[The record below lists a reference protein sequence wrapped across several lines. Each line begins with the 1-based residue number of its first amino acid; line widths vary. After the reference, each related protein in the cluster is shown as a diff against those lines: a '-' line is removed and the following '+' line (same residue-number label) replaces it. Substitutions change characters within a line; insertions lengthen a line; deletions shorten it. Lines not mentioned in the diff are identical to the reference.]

1 MAKER
6 IFIYCAHG
14 FGERIAYALP
24 EEKYDVLGFI
34 DDDNKLW
41 DQSLFGFRV
50 YPPAVLLSVKY
61 DKILISIGEYE
72 QKIRDC
78 LISKYG
84 VNDSQI
90 VTYRSGMEG
99 FCWEEERIIAL
110 RKCITLI
117 KERNVLGDMA
127 EVGVYTGEFAK
138 LFNRY
143 LPERRLYLF
152 DTFEGFD
159 SSRDE
164 IEDRDKKIFKD
175 TSVELVLSK
184 MKTPE
189 NCIVRKGYFPDTA
202 KGVDG
207 AFSLVSLDCDLYNPI
222 LAGLTFFY
230 PR

>member
-1 MAKER
+1 M
-6 IFIYCAHG
+6 
-14 FGERIAYALP
+14 
-24 EEKYDVLGFI
+24 
-34 DDDNKLW
+34 
-41 DQSLFGFRV
+41 
-50 YPPAVLLSVKY
+50 KY

-230 PR
+230 PRLSRGGYIFVHDFGSNHYRGVKRAVYQYCDENSIPIVPIADRCASVIISK